1 MIRFMDSIMPF
12 LLLCLVILL
21 FPRIIKGQVICSG
34 PTYSPNSTY
43 HSNLNRLLSS
53 LSSNAIQRDG
63 FYNTTVGQNSDSTVY
78 GLFLCRGDATVPDCQ
93 ECVSDAIKDIK
104 MPQNCPNTTQAVG
117 WYDKCMIRY
126 SNTYFFSIEQDNP
139 TGIAYNV
146 ANATDPTSFMKLAVD
161 TLRAVAKQ
169 AAYGG
174 GSKKFATKEAN
185 FSDFETIYSMGQCT
199 PDISADE
206 CYNCLRKT
214 SAEYPSCC
222 FGKVGGV
229 VRAPSCNVR
238 YEVYPFYGVT
248 LPRSPPPYQPP
259 PETPSNDKSKIS
271 DRGKN
276 SAGTIMA
283 IVVPTVIFILLV
295 SLCFFCHVK
304 RRAKKNDSSF
314 PQESDVDI
322 YSVAS
327 LQFDLAVIKS
337 ATNNFS
343 PDNKLGQGGFGEV
356 YKGILSSGQ
365 ELAVKRLSSSSK
377 QGVEQFKNEV
387 VTMAKLQHRNLVR
400 LLGFCLDAEEKIL
413 IYEFLPKKSL
423 DRFLFEPGNRGE
435 LNWSKRYK
443 IIEGVARGLLYLHE
457 DSRLKII
464 HRDLKASNVLLDEIW
479 NPKISDFGMARIF
492 GVDQSQADT
501 SRVVGT
507 YGYMAPEYA
516 MHGQISVK
524 SDIYSFGVL
533 TLEIISGK
541 KNTSFYISSVAEDL
555 LSYAW
560 KLWKKGTPLELL
572 DPSLRDSYSRNQVI
586 KCIHMSLLCVQESQA
601 LRPTIQSIL
610 VMLGSE
616 SVTLPDPEEPAFF
629 VDHSGIDSNKAAII
643 DGNRSDQSTSGSVQW
658 SVDKDPITDLYPR

>member
-1 MIRFMDSIMPF
+1 MIRFLNSITPF
-12 LLLCLVILL
+12 LLFCLVILL
-21 FPRIIKGQVICSG
+21 FPRIIKGQQYCLG
-34 PTYSPNSTY
+34 TTYAPNSTY
-43 HSNLNRLLSS
+43 HTNLIRLLSS
-53 LSSNAIQRDG
+53 LSSNAIRSNG
-63 FYNTTVGQNSDSTVY
+63 FYNTTVGQNSDNTVY
-78 GLFLCRGDATVPDCQ
+78 GLFLCRGDVTIAACDR
-93 ECVSDAIKDIK
+93 CVSTAIKDITT
-104 MPQNCPNTTQAVG
+104 PQKCPNTTQAVG
-117 WYDKCMIRY
+117 WYRYECMIRY
-126 SNTYFFSIEQDNP
+126 SDTYIFSVEDANP
-139 TGIAYNV
+139 LGIFHNI
-146 ANATDPTSFMKLAVD
+146 ANATDQRGFMKLVLD
-161 TLRAVAKQ
+161 TLNAVAKQ

-174 GSKKFATKEAN
+174 GGKKFATKEVN
-185 FSDFETIYSMGQCT
+185 YSYFQTIYSMVLCT
-199 PDISADE
+199 PDLSPDD
-206 CYNCLRKT
+206 CYTCFRGLT
-214 SAEYPSCC
+214 AQYQTCC
-222 FGKVGGV
+222 FGKIGGV
-229 VRAPSCNVR
+229 VLAASCTVR
-238 YEVYPFYGVT
+238 YEVYPFYRIT
-248 LPRSPPPYQPP
+248 LPPPSPPPMLP
-259 PETPSNDKSKIS
+259 PETPPNDRRKIS
-271 DRGKN
+271 G
-276 SAGTIMA
+276 GIIMA

-295 SLCFFCHVK
+295 SLCFFCLIK
-304 RRAKKNDSSF
+304 RRAKKKDSSF
-314 PQESDVDI
+314 PKQSDE
-322 YSVAS
+322 S
-327 LQFDLAVIKS
+327 LQFDLDVIKS

-356 YKGILSSGQ
+356 YKGILPGGQ
-365 ELAVKRLSSSSK
+365 ELAVKRLSISSK

-400 LLGFCLDAEEKIL
+400 LLGFCLDEEEKIL

-443 IIEGVARGLLYLHE
+443 IIEGIVRGLLYLHE

-464 HRDLKASNVLLDEIW
+464 HRDLKASNVLLDENW

-501 SRVVGT
+501 SRVMGT
-507 YGYMAPEYA
+507 YSYMAPEYA

-541 KNTSFYISSVAEDL
+541 KNTSFYISSCAEDL

-601 LRPTIQSIL
+601 QRPTVQSIL
-610 VMLGSE
+610 VMLGSD

-629 VDHSGIDSNKAAII
+629 VDHSGPNSNKPAII
-643 DGNRSDQSTSGSVQW
+643 DGNKSDQSTSGSVQW

>member
-1 MIRFMDSIMPF
+1 MISFMNSIMPF
-12 LLLCLVILL
+12 LLLCLIILL
-21 FPRIIKGQVICSG
+21 FPRIIEGQVSCSG

-43 HSNLNRLLSS
+43 HTNLNRLLSS

-63 FYNTTVGQNSDSTVY
+63 FYNTTVGQNSDTTVY
-78 GLFLCRGDATVPDCQ
+78 GLFLCRGDATVPACQ
-93 ECVSDAIKDIK
+93 ECVSNAIKDIT

-126 SNTYFFSIEQDNP
+126 SDTYFFSIEQDNP
-139 TGIAYNV
+139 VGIAYNV

-161 TLRAVAKQ
+161 TLSAVAKQ

-248 LPRSPPPYQPP
+248 LPPPSPPSPPPIEP
-259 PETPSNDKSKIS
+259 PSNDKSKIS

-295 SLCFFCHVK
+295 SLCLFCLIK
-304 RRAKKNDSSF
+304 RRAKKKDSSF
-314 PQESDVDI
+314 PKQSDVDI
-322 YSVAS
+322 SSVES
-327 LQFDLAVIKS
+327 LQFDLDVIKS

-356 YKGILSSGQ
+356 YKGILPGGQ
-365 ELAVKRLSSSSK
+365 ELAVKRLSISSK

-400 LLGFCLDAEEKIL
+400 LLGFCLDEEEKIL
-413 IYEFLPKKSL
+413 IYEFVPKNSL

-443 IIEGVARGLLYLHE
+443 IIEGVTRGLLYLHE

-464 HRDLKASNVLLDEIW
+464 HRDLKASNVLLDENW
-479 NPKISDFGMARIF
+479 NPKISDFGMARIL
-492 GVDQSQADT
+492 GLINPNRTRASC
-501 SRVVGT
+501 
-507 YGYMAPEYA
+507 GYIFWCLDPRDYLR
-516 MHGQISVK
+516 Q
-524 SDIYSFGVL
+524 
-533 TLEIISGK
+533 
-541 KNTSFYISSVAEDL
+541 KNTSFYMSSVAEDL

-560 KLWKKGTPLELL
+560 KLWKKGTPIELL

-601 LRPTIQSIL
+601 VRPTVQSIL

-629 VDHSGIDSNKAAII
+629 VDHSRTDSNKPAII